1 MHIIPVVDLRHGT
14 VVRAVRGERQ
24 HYRPIESALCGSAE
38 PTVVAARLC
47 EHCATDTLYLADL
60 DALQG
65 GAVQLDALAALLR
78 DGPALR
84 LWLDAGFTGL
94 AGLHATLG
102 GLAARGADASRVTPV
117 LASESWASL
126 DGLREALRA
135 RPQPLLSLD
144 RRGGAVLDASGAWS
158 AADCWPGRLIVMS
171 LDRVGAAEGPDLD
184 ALAAV
189 RARAPGA
196 TLIGAGG
203 IRHAGDLR
211 AAEAA
216 GASGWLVASALHD
229 GSLDPADLRADGTVC
244 AGREDGTA
252 GSATLC
258 DAGPT

>member
-1 MHIIPVVDLRHGT
+1 MHIIPVGDLLHGT

-38 PTVVAARLC
+38 PTAVAARLC

-78 DGPALR
+78 ARPALR
-84 LWLDAGFTGL
+84 LWLDAGFMGPVELQAALDGL
-94 AGLHATLG
+94 AG
-102 GLAARGADASRVTPV
+102 RGTDASRVTPV
-117 LASESWASL
+117 LASESWRSL

-144 RRGGAVLDASGAWS
+144 RRGEAALDAAGAWS
-158 AADCWPGRLIVMS
+158 APECWPQRLIVMS
-171 LDRVGAAEGPDLD
+171 LDRVGSAEGPDLQ

-189 RARAPGA
+189 RTRAPRA

-203 IRHAGDLR
+203 IRHGDDLR

-216 GASGWLVASALHD
+216 GASAWLVASALHD
-229 GSLDPADLRADGTVC
+229 GTLNPAGLRAAGTVC
-244 AGREDGTA
+244 PGGGNDAAGA
-252 GSATLC
+252 ATLC
-258 DAGPT
+258 DDGPI

>member
-1 MHIIPVVDLRHGT
+1 MHIIPVVDLRHGS

-38 PTVVAARLC
+38 PTAVTARLC

-78 DGPALR
+78 ALPALH

-94 AGLHATLG
+94 AGLQAALD

-117 LASESWASL
+117 LASESWRSL
-126 DGLREALRA
+126 ADLREALHA

-144 RRGGAVLDASGAWS
+144 RRRGDVLDAAGVWS
-158 AADCWPGRLIVMS
+158 APEHWPERLIVMS
-171 LDRVGAAEGPDLD
+171 LDRVGAAEGPDLE

-189 RARAPGA
+189 RARAPRA
-196 TLIGAGG
+196 ALIGAGG
-203 IRHAGDLR
+203 IRHAADLR
-211 AAEAA
+211 AAAAA
-216 GASGWLVASALHD
+216 GASAWLVASALHD
-229 GSLDPADLRADGTVC
+229 GTLDPAALRADGTVC
-244 AGREDGTA
+244 AGPGEA
-252 GSATLC
+252 GSGRSHTV
-258 DAGPT
+258 

>member
-94 AGLHATLG
+94 AGLHP
-102 GLAARGADASRVTPV
+102 R
-117 LASESWASL
+117 
-126 DGLREALRA
+126 
-135 RPQPLLSLD
+135 
-144 RRGGAVLDASGAWS
+144 S
-158 AADCWPGRLIVMS
+158 AAWR
-171 LDRVGAAEGPDLD
+171 
-184 ALAAV
+184 
-189 RARAPGA
+189 
-196 TLIGAGG
+196 
-203 IRHAGDLR
+203 R
-211 AAEAA
+211 AA
-216 GASGWLVASALHD
+216 
-229 GSLDPADLRADGTVC
+229 PTRRA
-244 AGREDGTA
+244 
-252 GSATLC
+252 
-258 DAGPT
+258 

>member
-24 HYRPIESALCGSAE
+24 HYRPIASALCGSAE
-38 PTVVAARLC
+38 PTAVAARLC

-65 GAVQLDALAALLR
+65 GAVQLDALAALLHAL
-78 DGPALR
+78 PALR
-84 LWLDAGFTGL
+84 LWLDAGFTAPAAL
-94 AGLHATLG
+94 RAALK
-102 GLAARGADASRVTPV
+102 GLAARGADAARVTPV

-126 DGLREALRA
+126 DGLREALSA

-144 RRGGAVLDASGAWS
+144 RRGGAALDAAGLWS
-158 AADCWPGRLIVMS
+158 APPCWPERLIVMS
-171 LDRVGAAEGPDLD
+171 LDRVGAAEGPDLE

-189 RARAPGA
+189 RALAPRA

-211 AAEAA
+211 AAAAA
-216 GASGWLVASALHD
+216 GAAGWLVASALHD
-229 GSLDPADLRADGTVC
+229 GGLDPAALRADGTVC
-244 AGREDGTA
+244 AGRGDGA
-252 GSATLC
+252 PGAATLC
-258 DAGPT
+258 DAGPA